1 MSQNTLKVNE
11 LHDDADFDENG
22 TEAESFDEKALVE
35 EEASENDLAEKS
47 CCLKALPNVYW
58 MRRSSIWV
66 RSVIRL
72 CLPQRKKSILR
83 GVLCAVTCRPAAA

>member
-22 TEAESFDEKALVE
+22 AEAESFDEKALVE
-35 EEASENDLAEKS
+35 EEASENDLAEEELLS
-47 CCLKALPNVYW
+47 QGVTQRVL

-66 RSVIRL
+66 RSVIHL
-72 CLPQRKKSILR
+72 C
-83 GVLCAVTCRPAAA
+83 